1 MITKAELL
9 GTGAGKN
16 PEKIRDERERQNA
29 EIERIKSCFVRCLDS
44 DDGRTVLEYLDKYAR
59 AGFPDYG
66 NPNKTYAQAG
76 KQELINHIR
85 DIIDMAKKIKK
96 GKE

>member
-9 GTGAGKN
+9 GTGADKN
-16 PEKIRDERERQNA
+16 LEKIKAERERQDA
-29 EIERIKSCFVRCLDS
+29 EIERIKSCFARCLDG
-44 DDGRTVLEYLDKYAR
+44 DDGKTVLEYLDKYAR
-59 AGFPDYG
+59 AGFPDYS

-76 KQELINHIR
+76 KQELVKHIR